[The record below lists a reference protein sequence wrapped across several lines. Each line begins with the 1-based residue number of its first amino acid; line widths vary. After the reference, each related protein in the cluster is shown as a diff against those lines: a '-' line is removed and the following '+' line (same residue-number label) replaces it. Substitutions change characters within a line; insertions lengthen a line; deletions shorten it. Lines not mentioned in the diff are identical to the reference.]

1 MALPKLEVPTYELE
15 LPLSKKKIK
24 YRPFLVKEQKNLL
37 MAMESGDAPTIQHNV
52 REILSVCTLTPG
64 IEIDD
69 LPIIDVEY
77 FFIQL
82 RAKSVGEIVESKYRC
97 NNDVDDGEGGT
108 KTCGNIMEANI
119 NLTDIK
125 PEFEREVNPEIQL
138 TDTVV
143 VKMRYPKFGIIKD
156 SLEMKNITEVTFN
169 MLVESI
175 EYIYDGEQF
184 YYAKETPKEEL
195 VEFLEQL
202 SQAQFEKI
210 EDFFTSMPKMS
221 KKINMTC
228 KKCGFQHELEAE
240 GIESF
245 FAF

>member
-37 MAMESGDAPTIQHNV
+37 MAMESEDAVTIQHNV
-52 REILSVCTLTPG
+52 REILNVCTLTTG
-64 IEIDD
+64 INIDE

-77 FFIQL
+77 YFINL

-97 NNDVDDGEGGT
+97 NNEVDDGEGGT
-108 KTCGNIMEANI
+108 KTCNNIMEAKI
-119 NLTDIK
+119 DLTDIK
-125 PEFEREVNPEIQL
+125 PVFEKEVDPEIRL
-138 TDTVV
+138 TDKVV
-143 VKMRYPKFGIIKD
+143 VKMRYPQYGIIKD
-156 SLEMKNITEVTFN
+156 SLEMKNLTEVTFN
-169 MLVESI
+169 MLAESI

-184 YYAKETPKEEL
+184 YYAKESTKEEMM
-195 VEFLEQL
+195 EFLEQL
-202 SQAQFEKI
+202 SQPQFEKI
-210 EDFFTSMPKMS
+210 EEFFEAMPRMS
-221 KKINMTC
+221 KKINMKC